1 MKKIFSSIDIG
12 SDSIKIVVCEYFQN
26 KLNVL
31 ASIKKS
37 SSGIEN
43 GIIIDKEIAK
53 MSINEAL
60 KNINSSLGVNIDKAI
75 INVPMYDSE
84 YMVNEG
90 STTITNENKVVTGN
104 DMVNALQGSIYNKIP
119 KSREL
124 VTIQPI
130 KYNVDDEKKDLLNPR
145 GIRADKLYVTSMCMT
160 VPKKNIYVV
169 ISILQELNI
178 EVIDILF
185 GIIGDYYEFKNKEIS
200 NGVCGVI
207 DIGSDKTEV
216 AVFKNGIMFNSNV
229 IKKGSN
235 SIDKDI
241 SYIYNISNNQAKRIK
256 ETFALAH
263 KEFASISDIYEITNK
278 LGIKTKIKQYEISE
292 IVNSRLKEMLENAK
306 KSLNDLTKKE
316 ISYIIVSGG
325 IVNMPGFEILCKEV
339 IGDNIIIKSINTIGA
354 RDNSYSEAIGMIRY
368 FIDKLNI
375 RGKDYTMFDDDKY
388 FDLVE
393 NKRNNI
399 NNGNTSVFGKLF
411 GYLFDNKED

>member
-43 GIIIDKEIAK
+43 GIIIDKERAK

-60 KNINSSLGVNIDKAI
+60 KDINSSLGVKIDKAI

-185 GIIGDYYEFKNKEIS
+185 GIIGDYYEFKSKEIS

-207 DIGSDKTEV
+207 NIGSDKIET
-216 AVFKNGIMFNSNV
+216 AVFKNGIMFNSNTLKLKAL
-229 IKKGSN
+229 INTTSPFIL
-235 SIDKDI
+235 SISILSSTLNGLDIFIYKPAVKLSITSLIARVVAPATKDI
-241 SYIYNISNNQAKRIK
+241 IVTIFFKCPSQIENNNITIII
-256 ETFALAH
+256 FANILV
-263 KEFASISDIYEITNK
+263 
-278 LGIKTKIKQYEISE
+278 L
-292 IVNSRLKEMLENAK
+292 
-306 KSLNDLTKKE
+306 SLNVNIFLPLC
-316 ISYIIVSGG
+316 SSSLYILFI
-325 IVNMPGFEILCKEV
+325 ILFITFTPMNTINETT
-339 IGDNIIIKSINTIGA
+339 INTK
-354 RDNSYSEAIGMIRY
+354 YSLFIPVTSFKCFDRLSIIFIIFPPRKDY
-368 FIDKLNI
+368 FII
-375 RGKDYTMFDDDKY
+375 Y
-388 FDLVE
+388 
-393 NKRNNI
+393 
-399 NNGNTSVFGKLF
+399 
-411 GYLFDNKED
+411 